1 MNLEDEDRSYI
12 KPILNIA
19 DYLNPEEDEEP
30 VMGTQDKEELI
41 MSQE

>member
-1 MNLEDEDRSYI
+1 MNIEDEDRSYI

-19 DYLNPEEDEEP
+19 DYLNPEEDDVP
-30 VMGTQDKEELI
+30 IVGTQDRDDLV

>member
-1 MNLEDEDRSYI
+1 MNIEDEDRSYI

-19 DYLNPEEDEEP
+19 DYLNPEEDDALI
-30 VMGTQDKEELI
+30 VGTQDRDDLI

>member
-1 MNLEDEDRSYI
+1 MNIEEEDRSYI

-19 DYLNPEEDEEP
+19 DYLNPEEDEAP
-30 VMGTQDKEELI
+30 IVGTQDRDDLV